1 VGVLT
6 GNLNVRTEPSL
17 SSPSLGV
24 ILAGEKVI
32 IQDQQGIWYLIAW
45 PVEGKP
51 IWVGWINGE
60 TFLDLPKD
68 YVP

>member
-6 GNLNVRTEPSL
+6 GNLNVRTEPSI

-32 IQDQQGIWYLIAW
+32 IQDQQGTWYLITW